1 MGHSSS
7 NKLLTTKTL
16 TLPTSNKHRTKWTPP
31 KPPSRT
37 SCPSLVNTT
46 PLFTRRSPL
55 LSSTRLS
62 RDRST
67 RSTFPPSTRRFTR
80 TTTTPPSSPWST
92 RRSSPNSTTTTSS
105 LSSTAATSTATT
117 TRLRPALPRSV
128 LATVTPSRGLRALLP
143 ATSHL
148 LLPASTSTTTFT
160 TTLPSTM
167 QLPPFPPSPWRSS
180 RSLVAPFPVARSVL
194 TASSASPS
202 LLTLPPPTAPARS
215 PLR

>member
-1 MGHSSS
+1 MGTLTHSSS

-67 RSTFPPSTRRFTR
+67 RSTSLP
-80 TTTTPPSSPWST
+80 ST

-160 TTLPSTM
+160 RL
-167 QLPPFPPSPWRSS
+167 F
-180 RSLVAPFPVARSVL
+180 SL
-194 TASSASPS
+194 
-202 LLTLPPPTAPARS
+202 
-215 PLR
+215 